1 MFKNYIR
8 ITFRNLL
15 KNAVYSVIN
24 ITGLSI
30 GLVCSMLILLWVAD
44 EVSYDRFI
52 PKNDRLYQ
60 VWVNADFDSK
70 INSWQS
76 VPLPTYEAMKTA
88 DHNIVNSV
96 VCDWGYEHLLTV
108 DEKRIYK
115 QGYYVSEEF
124 LEMFEFPLIYGDPAT
139 VLDDPASIVISEST
153 AQALFGDEDPINK
166 LIRIDNDDDLKVTG
180 ILRDVPGNS
189 SFEFD
194 ILIPWKYRES
204 VNEWVRDNK
213 DNWGNYSFQVFVE
226 LNDAVNEQA
235 TEDIIK
241 GMLAENGEED
251 MKSTFFLYPM
261 PRWRLYSTF
270 ENGVEKGGMIEYVQL
285 FTVIALAIL
294 IVACINFMNLATAR
308 SEHRAREVG
317 IRKTVGS
324 RRGEL
329 ILQFLGESVLITCIA
344 FVIAF
349 ILVLT
354 LLPLYN
360 DLVDKELALD
370 FTDPVLWYSCLGII
384 LGTGLLS
391 GSYPA
396 FYLSSF
402 RPAATLKGKIS
413 TGRNASLPRR
423 ILVVLQF
430 GVAMILMAGTVVIYQ
445 QIGLARQRDLGYDKE
460 RLITI
465 DFTEELRKNYK
476 PLKNELLQ
484 SGAVQSMTRSNSS
497 ITQVSSN
504 NFLGWPGKPE
514 ELRVIFSTIT
524 AEYDYTK
531 TMGIRVLE
539 GRDFSEDFVS
549 DSTAILINKAGLDLM
564 QLEDP
569 IGTELDLWGKKRKL
583 IGVIENVLMESLYR
597 EIKPLFVVM
606 DDWGGVITLRL
617 NGNQDI
623 QTSLN
628 TIESILKKHNPA
640 YPFDYRF
647 MDEEFEK
654 KFTNIRLTQKLAN
667 IYAILTIII
676 TGLGI
681 FGLAAYTA
689 EQRTKEIGIRKVMG
703 ASVAHLIS
711 LISKDFTK
719 LVLIAFVIA
728 APLSWWLLDNYLDRY
743 PLRISLQWWIFPLTG
758 AAALTFALLIVS
770 NQAFRAARA
779 NPARSLRNE

>member
-349 ILVLT
+349 ILVL
-354 LLPLYN
+354 
-360 DLVDKELALD
+360 
-370 FTDPVLWYSCLGII
+370 
-384 LGTGLLS
+384 
-391 GSYPA
+391 
-396 FYLSSF
+396 
-402 RPAATLKGKIS
+402 
-413 TGRNASLPRR
+413 NA
-423 ILVVLQF
+423 
-430 GVAMILMAGTVVIYQ
+430 
-445 QIGLARQRDLGYDKE
+445 
-460 RLITI
+460 
-465 DFTEELRKNYK
+465 
-476 PLKNELLQ
+476 
-484 SGAVQSMTRSNSS
+484 
-497 ITQVSSN
+497 
-504 NFLGWPGKPE
+504 
-514 ELRVIFSTIT
+514 
-524 AEYDYTK
+524 
-531 TMGIRVLE
+531 
-539 GRDFSEDFVS
+539 
-549 DSTAILINKAGLDLM
+549 
-564 QLEDP
+564 
-569 IGTELDLWGKKRKL
+569 
-583 IGVIENVLMESLYR
+583 
-597 EIKPLFVVM
+597 
-606 DDWGGVITLRL
+606 
-617 NGNQDI
+617 
-623 QTSLN
+623 
-628 TIESILKKHNPA
+628 
-640 YPFDYRF
+640 
-647 MDEEFEK
+647 
-654 KFTNIRLTQKLAN
+654 
-667 IYAILTIII
+667 
-676 TGLGI
+676 
-681 FGLAAYTA
+681 
-689 EQRTKEIGIRKVMG
+689 
-703 ASVAHLIS
+703 
-711 LISKDFTK
+711 
-719 LVLIAFVIA
+719 A
-728 APLSWWLLDNYLDRY
+728 APL
-743 PLRISLQWWIFPLTG
+743 
-758 AAALTFALLIVS
+758 
-770 NQAFRAARA
+770 
-779 NPARSLRNE
+779 